1 MIALP
6 LEEIMHRAFM
16 AARKYRH
23 QTITVEHLL
32 VYMLES
38 KPLVEHLE
46 RHGVVVDRLRKA
58 LAEAVVDTDTTDGT
72 DPQPD
77 ANFQKVIQ
85 TAILRVQSKGRKE
98 VSVLDVL
105 GVLLDPNY
113 RSVAAELIEECGE
126 IDSITRLRADAV

>member
-1 MIALP
+1 
-6 LEEIMHRAFM
+6 M
-16 AARKYRH
+16 AARKYQH
-23 QTITVEHLL
+23 QTITVQHLL
-32 VYMLES
+32 LYMLES
-38 KPLVEHLE
+38 KSLVEHLE

-58 LAEAVVDTDTTDGT
+58 LAEAVVDTETGDGA

-77 ANFQKVIQ
+77 ATFQKVIQ

-113 RSVAAELIEECGE
+113 RSLAGELIEECGDD
-126 IDSITRLRADAV
+126 DSIARLRADAV